1 MYKIKSLV
9 VLLALIF
16 CQAST
21 LQAQK
26 SKSEV
31 RSIYMFGFSASFS
44 DSLIYITDIQR
55 VDSVRFQDKSGL
67 LMNRTSY
74 SNQLQFYLEREMNR
88 PKTTCVTFCN
98 EDLKKLQKE
107 RNEIWNKY
115 SKDRSV
121 IVKTLTKEQFEFE
134 PENYDA
140 NQ

>member
-26 SKSEV
+26 SKPEV

-44 DSLIYITDIQR
+44 DSLIYITDIQK

-88 PKTTCVTFCN
+88 SKTTCVTFCN

>member
-1 MYKIKSLV
+1 
-9 VLLALIF
+9 
-16 CQAST
+16 
-21 LQAQK
+21 
-26 SKSEV
+26 
-31 RSIYMFGFSASFS
+31 
-44 DSLIYITDIQR
+44 
-55 VDSVRFQDKSGL
+55 
-67 LMNRTSY
+67 MNRTSY

-88 PKTTCVTFCN
+88 PKTTCATFCN